1 MKISRYQIR
10 LSAFYTI
17 LIGLLALGYWAVLLH
32 EIHGGRD
39 LAPTAIIAALG
50 YAVALCVRPRS
61 GSQIKRPIA
70 LIYWV
75 FAGLFYPWLVLR
87 QYFGAVTV
95 SAVIYH
101 WGEGV
106 TGGVNI
112 PSILAHVAAI
122 VLIGILLHAIYLFVA
137 SSRWGNY
144 ILLAA
149 AAMFLSLNPIWQYVG
164 DRLSVLGKAAPESV
178 RAFASDPIIT
188 AEPEQPRNLVI
199 VLLEGLEATY
209 ENPVFGNAYAPLA
222 DLRESATSFSNV
234 RQFPMTGWSVA
245 GLVASQCG
253 YPTPPRGVRPSF
265 LMSDKDLEFMS
276 DRICLGDVLS
286 QQGYQV
292 EMLLGANAVFGG
304 FEAFL
309 NSHSFDRVTDLQ
321 GLQAYGATDFGPW
334 GFHDGDVF
342 KAGLTRIRELEQSD
356 APYALSLFTIGPH
369 GPYGYLSEACRS
381 AGMPDAVPDVLLAV
395 ECTGRL
401 ARDFVKE
408 ARKVADPSTIFVVM
422 SDHLA
427 HSNVSAIGH
436 LKALKRRN
444 TVFFV
449 NAGDAGRIV
458 DKPGTMLDVYPT
470 ILEALGFQLEGRKA
484 GLGTS
489 LYSSIKSFA
498 DGEDG
503 LTTAQ
508 RLRRDV
514 RFVRWLWRNEDGGEN
529 G

>member
-1 MKISRYQIR
+1 MKNSNSQIR
-10 LSAFYTI
+10 LAAFYAI
-17 LIGLLALGYWAVLLH
+17 LISLLALGYWAVFLH

-39 LAPTAIIAALG
+39 LAPAAIVALLG
-50 YAVALCVRPRS
+50 YVAVLYLRPRS
-61 GSQIKRPIA
+61 ASQIKRPVA

-95 SAVIYH
+95 SAVVYH

-112 PSILAHVAAI
+112 PSILAHVAAL
-122 VLIGILLHAIYLFVA
+122 VLIAILLHAIYLFVA
-137 SSRWGNY
+137 QSRWGNFM
-144 ILLAA
+144 LLSAA
-149 AAMFLSLNPIWQYVG
+149 TVFLVLNPITRYVG
-164 DRLSVLGKAAPESV
+164 DNLSVLGQGAPESV

-188 AEPEQPRNLVI
+188 AEPDQPRNLVI

-209 ENPVFGNAYAPLA
+209 ENPVFGDAYAPLA
-222 DLRESATSFSNV
+222 DLRESATSFSSV
-234 RQFPMTGWSVA
+234 RQIPMTGWSVA

-265 LMSDKDLEFMS
+265 LMSDKEVDFMS
-276 DRICLGDVLS
+276 DRVCLGDVLS
-286 QQGYQV
+286 KQGYQV

-321 GLQAYGATDFGPW
+321 GMKAYGATDFGPW
-334 GFHDGDVF
+334 GFHDGEVF
-342 KAGLTRIRELEQSD
+342 KAGLARIRELEMAG

-381 AGMPDAVPDVLLAV
+381 EGMPDAVPDVLLAV

-401 ARDFVKE
+401 ARDFVNE
-408 ARKVADPSTIFVVM
+408 ARKIADPSTLFVVM

-427 HSNVSAIGH
+427 HSNVSAIGQ
-436 LKALKRRN
+436 LKTLQRRN

-449 NAGDAGRIV
+449 NAGNEGTVVGKR
-458 DKPGTMLDVYPT
+458 GTMLDVYPT
-470 ILEALGFQLEGRKA
+470 ILEALGFELKGRKA

-489 LYSSIKSFA
+489 LYSGIRSFA
-498 DGEDG
+498 DGEDQ
-503 LTTAQ
+503 LTTEQ

-514 RFVRWLWRNEDGGEN
+514 RFVRWLWRNELGDEQG
-529 G
+529 